1 MVRPRLTNYLMP
13 PLKHMTSDH
22 SAPVVVAD
30 VIRSGF
36 VEGHHHGSYVV
47 LNADGSVASSAGY
60 LGPIFPRSSNK
71 LMQATAMVAN
81 GFDGPSHHLALVA
94 ASHDGEPNHV
104 AGVREILAA
113 AGLDESYLQTP
124 ADWPY
129 NDAAKIDVARA
140 GGGPHPIT
148 MNCSGKHSGMLST
161 CVARGWSTTN
171 YRDFDHPLQVMIGE
185 TMERMCGE
193 SVAAVGIDGCGA
205 PVMAVSL
212 IGLAR
217 AFSTAVLADEGVA
230 QRRVADAMRAHPEL
244 VGGTGR
250 EVTALMAELPG
261 VLAKDGAEAVM
272 ALALPD
278 GRAFALKIDDGSDR
292 AANALTLALLE
303 SLGIDIDPVRSISK
317 PIRGWGQRVG
327 EVRAV
332 LA

>member
-1 MVRPRLTNYLMP
+1 MRLP
-13 PLKHMTSDH
+13 SHMTSDW
-22 SAPVVVAD
+22 SSPVVVAE
-30 VIRSGF
+30 VTRSGF

-47 LNADGSVASSAGY
+47 LNADGSIAASAGN

-71 LMQATAMVAN
+71 LMQATSMVEH
-81 GFDGPSHHLALVA
+81 GFDGPTRHLALAA

-104 AGVREILAA
+104 AGVREILTA
-113 AGLDESYLQTP
+113 AGLNESYLQTP

-129 NDAAKIDVARA
+129 NEAAKLDVVRA
-140 GGGPHPIT
+140 GGGPEPVT
-148 MNCSGKHSGMLST
+148 MNCSGKHSAMLST
-161 CVARGWSTTN
+161 CVANGWSTAN
-171 YRDFDHPLQVMIGE
+171 YRDVDHPLQLNIAG
-185 TMERMCGE
+185 TMERLCGE

-212 IGLAR
+212 AGLAR
-217 AFSTAVLADEGVA
+217 AFSQAVLADSGSPE
-230 QRRVADAMRAHPEL
+230 RRVADAMRAHPEL

-250 EVTALMAELPG
+250 EVTALMAEVPG

-278 GRAFALKIDDGSDR
+278 GRAFALKIDDGGDR
-292 AANALTLALLE
+292 ACNALTLALLD
-303 SLGIDIDPVRSISK
+303 SLGVNIDPVRSISK
-317 PIRGWGQRVG
+317 PIRGWGQPVG

>member
-1 MVRPRLTNYLMP
+1 
-13 PLKHMTSDH
+13 MTLSVA
-22 SAPVVVAD
+22 SPVVVAD

-47 LNADGSVASSAGY
+47 VNPDGSIAASAGY

-81 GFDGPSHHLALVA
+81 GFDGPVAHLALAA
-94 ASHDGEPNHV
+94 ASHDGEPVHV
-104 AGVREILAA
+104 ATAREILAA
-113 AGLDESYLQTP
+113 AGLDDSYLQTP
-124 ADWPY
+124 PDWPY
-129 NDAAKIDVARA
+129 NDAAKLDVARA
-140 GGGPHPIT
+140 GGGPEPIT
-148 MNCSGKHSGMLST
+148 MNCSGKHSAMLST
-161 CVARGWSTTN
+161 CVTRGWSTQN
-171 YRDFDHPLQVMIGE
+171 YRDVDHPLQQSIAD

-193 SVAAVGIDGCGA
+193 TVAAVGIDGCGA

-212 IGLAR
+212 AGLAR
-217 AFSTAVLADEGVA
+217 AFSAAVLAAPGSPE
-230 QRRVADAMRAHPEL
+230 RCVADAMRAHPEL

-272 ALALPD
+272 ALSLPD
-278 GRAFALKIDDGSDR
+278 GRAFALKIDDGSER

-303 SLGIDIDPVRSISK
+303 SLGVNIEPVRSISK
-317 PIRGWGQRVG
+317 PIRGWGQPVG